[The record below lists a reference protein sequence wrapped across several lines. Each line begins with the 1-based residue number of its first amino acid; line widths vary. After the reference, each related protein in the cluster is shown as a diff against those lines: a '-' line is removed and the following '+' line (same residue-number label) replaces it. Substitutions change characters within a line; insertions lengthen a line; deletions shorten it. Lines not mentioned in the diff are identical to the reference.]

1 MGIDIGD
8 FTVFA
13 CPHCTMP
20 LRLIQQEAR
29 CENNHLFDRSRDGY
43 INLVVGGRLA
53 SSSTSGDTAESLR
66 SRRRFFATGSYVPI
80 ASALGSTLRN
90 TTGPVLDVGCGEGYY
105 FTHINAT
112 EKYGIDI
119 SKKAVQM
126 ASKLLPNVHFA
137 VASAFR
143 LPIVDHSCAAVFSVF
158 APHSFEEYA
167 RVLQPGGTWVTVTPG
182 PHHLQQMRPKRDQTI
197 AEREG
202 RRSEPPAQAQN
213 AERIQ
218 FDLDLTE
225 TDAND
230 LFSMTPLV
238 WQTAADA
245 SPATH
250 VSVDVWISSGTT
262 P

>member
-1 MGIDIGD
+1 MSTEIGV

-13 CPHCTMP
+13 CPHCTKP
-20 LRLIQQEAR
+20 LQLTQHEAR

-53 SSSTSGDTAESLR
+53 ATTTSGDTSESLR
-66 SRRRFFATGSYVPI
+66 SRRDFFATGLYAPI
-80 ASALGSTLRN
+80 ASALANALQHIA
-90 TTGPVLDVGCGEGYY
+90 GPVLDVGCGEGYY
-105 FTHINAT
+105 FTHINSS

-126 ASKLLPNVHFA
+126 ASKLLPDGHFA

-143 LPIVDHSCAAVFSVF
+143 LPVVDHSCAAVFSVF

-167 RVLQPGGTWVTVTPG
+167 RVLKQGGTWVTVTPG
-182 PHHLQQMRPKRDQTI
+182 PHHLQQMRPKRDHSI
-197 AEREG
+197 DEREE
-202 RRSEPPAQAQN
+202 RRSEPPAQAQH
-213 AERIQ
+213 AERLQ
-218 FDLDLTE
+218 FELDLSPSAAT
-225 TDAND
+225 D

-245 SPATH
+245 SPTTH
-250 VSVDVWISSGTT
+250 VSVDVWVSSGTSL
-262 P
+262 

>member
-1 MGIDIGD
+1 MGTDIGD

-20 LRLIQQEAR
+20 LRLSQQEAH

-53 SSSTSGDTAESLR
+53 TTTTSGDTAESLR
-66 SRRRFFATGSYVPI
+66 SRRDFFATGSYAPI
-80 ASALGSTLRN
+80 ASALASALKV
-90 TTGPVLDVGCGEGYY
+90 TTGPVLDVGCGEVYY

-126 ASKLLPNVHFA
+126 ASKLLPDAHFA

-158 APHSFEEYA
+158 APHSFEEY
-167 RVLQPGGTWVTVTPG
+167 GGRQGRTG
-182 PHHLQQMRPKRDQTI
+182 NIGFDILGDQFYDWFFCLRTN
-197 AEREG
+197 
-202 RRSEPPAQAQN
+202 Q
-213 AERIQ
+213 
-218 FDLDLTE
+218 
-225 TDAND
+225 
-230 LFSMTPLV
+230 LFSRIIIIISTFLCMTINRIKPADRRCYFV
-238 WQTAADA
+238 RCAVSFITAKRKNRM
-245 SPATH
+245 
-250 VSVDVWISSGTT
+250 V
-262 P
+262 

>member
-1 MGIDIGD
+1 MSTEIGV

-13 CPHCTMP
+13 CPHCTKP
-20 LRLIQQEAR
+20 LQLTQHEAR

-53 SSSTSGDTAESLR
+53 ATTTSGDTAESLR
-66 SRRRFFATGSYVPI
+66 SRRDFFATGSYAPI
-80 ASALGSTLRN
+80 ASALANALQHIA
-90 TTGPVLDVGCGEGYY
+90 GPVLDVGCGEGYY
-105 FTHINAT
+105 FTHINSS

-126 ASKLLPNVHFA
+126 ASKLLPDGHFA

-143 LPIVDHSCAAVFSVF
+143 LPVVDHSCAAVFSVF

-167 RVLQPGGTWVTVTPG
+167 RVLKQGGTWVTVTPG
-182 PHHLQQMRPKRDQTI
+182 PHHLQQMRPKRDHSI
-197 AEREG
+197 DEREE
-202 RRSEPPAQAQN
+202 RRSEPPAQAQH
-213 AERIQ
+213 AERLQ
-218 FDLDLTE
+218 FELDLSPSAAT
-225 TDAND
+225 D

-245 SPATH
+245 SPTTH
-250 VSVDVWISSGTT
+250 VSVDVWVSSGTSL
-262 P
+262 